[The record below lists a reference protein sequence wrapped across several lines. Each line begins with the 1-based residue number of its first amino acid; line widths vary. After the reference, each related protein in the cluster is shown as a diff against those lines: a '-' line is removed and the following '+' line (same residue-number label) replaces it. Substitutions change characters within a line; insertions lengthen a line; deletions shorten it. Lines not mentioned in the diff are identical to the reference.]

1 MNYSIGQFSKLTNL
15 SAPTLRYYEQEQ
27 LIVVKR
33 DSGKRRYYTT
43 EDIDWI
49 LFIKK
54 LKDTGMPIKDIR
66 EYAVLRYQGDSTAR
80 RRLEILETH
89 KVKVMREKV
98 QWDNNLR
105 NLEEKIKIYQRKL
118 DNNES

>member
-89 KVKVMREKV
+89 KVKVMREKA

-105 NLEEKIKIYQRKL
+105 NLEEKIKIYQHKL